1 MAWSVSA
8 LTAQA
13 MPEAS
18 SDLAG
23 ARILISND
31 DGINAT
37 GLAVLERVARA
48 ISDDVWV
55 VAPDAEQSG
64 ASHSLTLRRPL
75 RVRKLEDRRYAV
87 DGTPTDCV
95 LFAVRNILIDHPPD
109 LVLSGVN
116 RGGNL
121 GDDVTYS
128 GTVAAAMEGAL
139 LGIRSIALSQQIDGP
154 HKARWGTAEAL
165 APDVIRQAVT
175 SSWPPDMLLNVNF
188 PDIEPGAVTGIDV
201 VPQGKRK
208 IGVQFEERRDPRGYP
223 YYWIG
228 PLRDEPEMGY
238 ETDLSAVRAGA
249 IAVTPLHLDL
259 TYREELERFRTAFAR
274 PV

>member
-1 MAWSVSA
+1 MH
-8 LTAQA
+8 
-13 MPEAS
+13 EAPL
-18 SDLAG
+18 DLAS

-37 GLAVLERVARA
+37 GLAVLERIARSL
-48 ISDDVWV
+48 SDDVWV
-55 VAPDAEQSG
+55 VAPTSEQSG
-64 ASHSLTLRRPL
+64 ASHSLTLRSPL
-75 RVRKLEDRRYAV
+75 RVRKVEERRFTVA
-87 DGTPTDCV
+87 GTPTDCV
-95 LFAVRNILIDHPPD
+95 LFAVRHIMGDHPPD
-109 LVLSGVN
+109 LVLAGVN

-154 HKARWGTAEAL
+154 HKAKWATAEAH
-165 APDVIRQAVT
+165 APEIIRRAVKP
-175 SSWPPDMLLNVNF
+175 SWPAEMLLNINF
-188 PDIEPGAVTGIDV
+188 PDVEAGAVTGIDV

-208 IGVQFEERRDPRGYP
+208 IGIQFEERRDPRGYP
-223 YYWIG
+223 YFWIG

-249 IAVTPLHLDL
+249 VAVTPLHLDL
-259 TYREELERFRTAFAR
+259 TYQAQLERFRAAFG
-274 PV
+274 